1 MGTWI
6 VLAIIILVVLW
17 LVFTYNGLI
26 AARNRTQEA
35 WSEIDVELKRRH
47 DLIPNLVNTVAGYM
61 GHERGTLEAVTNAR
75 ANAVAAGATGDPA
88 KIGQA
93 ENMLSQSLR
102 SLFAVSENYP
112 ELKAISAFTNL
123 QENLTATEDKLEFSR
138 RFYNGNVRDYNIK
151 LQTLP
156 TSLIAGVLGFKP
168 FGFFQADE
176 GDRAVP
182 QVNFGNMPAPGSLPP
197 PPAAGPGGP
206 PAPGSAGPPPP
217 SWPLRGLRHGAD
229 ELGLRRRVTAGKIP
243 VLVEDADD
251 PIDFCGDAYL
261 EHVVV
266 IAVAVAAPVHAADS
280 RLFVGDE
287 QLDVIDLMPRV
298 VDRVEPFRDA

>member
-1 MGTWI
+1 MEWV
-6 VLAIIILVVLW
+6 VLAVVILILLW
-17 LVFTYNGLI
+17 LVFTYNGLVTS
-26 AARNRTQEA
+26 RNRTQEA

-47 DLIPNLVNTVAGYM
+47 DLIPNLVNTVQGYM

-75 ANAVAAGATGDPA
+75 ANAVAAGATGDTQ

-93 ENMLSQSLR
+93 ENLLTQSLR
-102 SLFAVSENYP
+102 SLFAVAENYP
-112 ELKAISAFTNL
+112 DLKAISAFTNL

-138 RFYNGNVRDYNIK
+138 RFYNGNVRDYNTK

-182 QVNFGNMPAPGSLPP
+182 QVSFQNMPASGGPGSL

-206 PAPGSAGPPPP
+206 PAPGSSGPPPQ
-217 SWPLRGLRHGAD
+217 S
-229 ELGLRRRVTAGKIP
+229 
-243 VLVEDADD
+243 
-251 PIDFCGDAYL
+251 
-261 EHVVV
+261 
-266 IAVAVAAPVHAADS
+266 
-280 RLFVGDE
+280 
-287 QLDVIDLMPRV
+287 
-298 VDRVEPFRDA
+298 

>member
-6 VLAIIILVVLW
+6 VVAIVVIVLLW
-17 LVFTYNGLI
+17 LFFTYNGLV

-47 DLIPNLVNTVAGYM
+47 DLIPNLIQTVQGYI

-75 ANAVAAGATGDPA
+75 AGAVAAGATGDPA
-88 KIGQA
+88 KIGAA

-112 ELKAISAFTNL
+112 DLKAITAFTNL
-123 QENLTATEDKLEFSR
+123 QEQLTATEDKIEFSR

-156 TSLIAGVLGFKP
+156 TSLIAGPLGFKA

-182 QVNFGNMPAPGSLPP
+182 QVNFGNLPSAGTGGASG
-197 PPAAGPGGP
+197 PPAAG
-206 PAPGSAGPPPP
+206 SSGPPP
-217 SWPLRGLRHGAD
+217 
-229 ELGLRRRVTAGKIP
+229 AGSSGP
-243 VLVEDADD
+243 
-251 PIDFCGDAYL
+251 PPQG
-261 EHVVV
+261 
-266 IAVAVAAPVHAADS
+266 
-280 RLFVGDE
+280 G
-287 QLDVIDLMPRV
+287 Q
-298 VDRVEPFRDA
+298 

>member
-6 VLAIIILVVLW
+6 VVGIVILVLLW
-17 LVFTYNGLI
+17 LFFTYNGLV

-47 DLIPNLVNTVAGYM
+47 DLIPNLVQTVQGYI

-75 ANAVAAGATGDPA
+75 AAAVAAGATGDPS
-88 KIGQA
+88 KIGAA

-112 ELKAISAFTNL
+112 DLKAITAFTNL
-123 QENLTATEDKLEFSR
+123 QEQLTATEDKIEFSR

-156 TSLIAGVLGFKP
+156 TSLIAGALGFKP

-182 QVNFGNMPAPGSLPP
+182 QVNFGPPSASGPPSLGSSG
-197 PPAAGPGGP
+197 PPAAG
-206 PAPGSAGPPPP
+206 SSGPPPP
-217 SWPLRGLRHGAD
+217 GESGPPPHTR
-229 ELGLRRRVTAGKIP
+229 P
-243 VLVEDADD
+243 
-251 PIDFCGDAYL
+251 P
-261 EHVVV
+261 
-266 IAVAVAAPVHAADS
+266 
-280 RLFVGDE
+280 
-287 QLDVIDLMPRV
+287 
-298 VDRVEPFRDA
+298 